1 MSTEQTSEK
10 YPWPQWQLTAF
21 VLNELE
27 PDVVSQIQ
35 SAADADPALASEIAA
50 IRSTVAGLTQL
61 YKHETAGI
69 EPTSFTTVT
78 SGVGSTSTPSESS
91 ANDPV
96 VFNRRSNFKFNWT
109 PAVGLAAMAASLLIA
124 VVLAAP
130 AIQNYFTQSN
140 DVLAKADEANR
151 IAKAETKAQELTRA
165 LEETKSELSEL
176 LVNREDNSDALKS
189 NSASS
194 TSSSPEVESPTS
206 LSISVVEELSD
217 KSGTQFSSSARGK
230 ISGGEGKAIS
240 PSDSSQENN
249 EGAESRERSMSRMD
263 RAGLGDRTAAQQ
275 SVNQPRGGKLG
286 VPAASADLESE
297 QEATAKGESKY
308 LEASKEMA
316 PEVSQ
321 PIKGPVSLAQPT
333 TGPAKGNLKALDE
346 ADHDGEHDAPSDQL
360 AVSNPVPQ
368 LNTTFSPA
376 PGQAYRSIEG
386 KPLSTSNSELAYDY
400 ESADAKHEEN
410 LSKEA
415 RADSFYRRRFPVP
428 TEPSNDRY
436 APIYENPFKHVE
448 SDPLTTFSIDVD
460 TASYVKARQFLLQSH
475 SLPPANAVR
484 VEEFINYFE
493 YEYAGPHGDDPFAAH
508 LAVAT
513 CPWRSDHKLVR
524 IALQAKKM
532 NVSERPKANI
542 VFLLDV
548 SGSMDEPNKLP
559 LVKESMRMLIQQLG
573 ENDRV
578 AMVVYAGAAGCV
590 LESTT
595 GDKQDVILGALNR
608 LNAGGS
614 TNGGQGIQLA
624 YDIARDHFVP
634 GGVNRL
640 ILCTD
645 GDFNV
650 GTTSTEGL
658 VNLVVEN
665 AKSKVFLTVLGF
677 GMGNTNDAMMEQI
690 SDKGNGVYGFVDSR
704 REAQRQ
710 MVKQL
715 AGNLMTVAKDVKIQV
730 EFNPER
736 VASYRLIGYENRKLA
751 NEDFANDKKDAG
763 EIGAGHRV
771 TALYEIEPIGPAKVQ
786 PAEGLRYQK
795 RRPEVKAE
803 VAAEPEVK
811 PSDESS
817 NELLAVSLR
826 YKQPE
831 GDTSKLLTFPLV
843 DSNKPFAEADQDF
856 KWAASVAQFAML
868 LRSSAH
874 KGNTSWSGLI
884 ESVESLATD
893 ESRRECVQ
901 MIRTAAGLSGR

>member
-1 MSTEQTSEK
+1 MSTEK

-21 VLNELE
+21 VLDELT
-27 PDVVSQIQ
+27 PDIAAQIQ
-35 SAADADPALASEIAA
+35 ATADKDPSLADEITA
-50 IRSTVAGLTQL
+50 IRATVAQVKGLFESEAQ
-61 YKHETAGI
+61 AI
-69 EPTSFTTVT
+69 EPTSFNPA
-78 SGVGSTSTPSESS
+78 STRPAANTIEHPS
-91 ANDPV
+91 
-96 VFNRRSNFKFNWT
+96 NRKVNWV
-109 PAVGLAAMAASLLIA
+109 ALAGLLAMAASLLVA
-124 VVLAAP
+124 VVFALP
-130 AIQNYFTQSN
+130 ALTSYRSSPN
-140 DVLAKADEANR
+140 DVLALDSSFSMYPSGGP
-151 IAKAETKAQELTRA
+151 QELVLA
-165 LEETKSELSEL
+165 ADGKKDANENKLS
-176 LVNREDNSDALKS
+176 D
-189 NSASS
+189 
-194 TSSSPEVESPTS
+194 
-206 LSISVVEELSD
+206 VVE
-217 KSGTQFSSSARGK
+217 
-230 ISGGEGKAIS
+230 
-240 PSDSSQENN
+240 
-249 EGAESRERSMSRMD
+249 
-263 RAGLGDRTAAQQ
+263 
-275 SVNQPRGGKLG
+275 
-286 VPAASADLESE
+286 
-297 QEATAKGESKY
+297 
-308 LEASKEMA
+308 
-316 PEVSQ
+316 
-321 PIKGPVSLAQPT
+321 SLAQASSAPQSTAPT
-333 TGPAKGNLKALDE
+333 
-346 ADHDGEHDAPSDQL
+346 
-360 AVSNPVPQ
+360 
-368 LNTTFSPA
+368 
-376 PGQAYRSIEG
+376 
-386 KPLSTSNSELAYDY
+386 PLSTLD
-400 ESADAKHEEN
+400 ESVADA
-410 LSKEA
+410 
-415 RADSFYRRRFPVP
+415 PVP
-428 TEPSNDRY
+428 VDAFAAKEWEAVEGGSNPPNLAWNRGGVAGGMGGRAGGMDGMAGGKDGMAGGMDGRMAGMGYGGGGYGGMAGGVSGMGGGMMGGESGEGGAMGRAMLPAKPARMSVANGNPAGDGVFFGTEVVDGERLEDGLGMNVHPLPGREETVGKEQKKRYRSSTGEMGARDRF
-436 APIYENPFKHVE
+436 APIYENPFKQVE

-460 TASYVKARQFLLQSH
+460 TASYVKTRQFLMQSH

-493 YEYAGPHGDDPFAAH
+493 YEYAGPQGDDPFAAN

-513 CPWRSDHKLVR
+513 CPWRTDHKLVR
-524 IALQAKKM
+524 IALQAKKLDF
-532 NVSERPKANI
+532 SERPKANI

-595 GDKQDVILGALNR
+595 GDKQEIILGALDR

-634 GGVNRL
+634 GGVNRV

-665 AKSKVFLTVLGF
+665 AKSRVFLTVLGF
-677 GMGNTNDAMMEQI
+677 GMGNTNDVMMEQI
-690 SDKGNGVYGFVDSR
+690 SDKGNGVYAFVDSR

-710 MVKQL
+710 MIKQL

-771 TALYEIEPIGPAKVQ
+771 TALYEIEPIGAAKVQ

-795 RRPEVKAE
+795 RKAE
-803 VAAEPEVK
+803 SVAVPAEK
-811 PSDESS
+811 PKDEPS
-817 NELLAVSLR
+817 NELLAVNLR

-843 DSNKPFAEADQDF
+843 DSDKPFHEADQDF

-868 LRSSAH
+868 LRNSSH
-874 KGNTSWSGLI
+874 KGNATWSGLL
-884 ESVESLATD
+884 ETADSLASD
-893 ESRRECVQ
+893 ESRRECIS
-901 MIRTAAGLSGR
+901 MIRTAAGLSAR